1 MGRILFR
8 PAVDPRRQVSA
19 AAFLL
24 GSAALQYIAAAERW
38 LAAPTTWTRRDR
50 WIEDHLFDY
59 SYPAD
64 PWENIG
70 AAAQWFGAGYLLL
83 AAGVLVLVGRGHG
96 PAHGLSRMAAVSTAV
111 GLGLTGV
118 HALASGVLGAP
129 TFLQWPI
136 ILFGVVA
143 FAGLIVLVAVSIRS
157 APATALTSALLLMTT
172 VPGYI
177 FACFVIAPAVVGS
190 SSYDTTPHTE
200 TVIAVATAAAAVVL
214 LIASSISALRR
225 TIARRP
231 TGGARLA
238 EV

>member
-1 MGRILFR
+1 MGRVLSQ
-8 PAVDPRRQVSA
+8 PTVDPRRQVIA
-19 AAFLL
+19 ATLLL
-24 GSAALQYIAAAERW
+24 GSAALQYVAAAERW
-38 LAAPTTWTRRDR
+38 LVAPATWTRQDR

-70 AAAQWFGAGYLLL
+70 TAAQWFGAGYLLL
-83 AAGVLVLVGRGHG
+83 AAGVLVLAGRGHG
-96 PAHGLSRMAAVSTAV
+96 PAYGLSRIAAVSTAAC
-111 GLGLTGV
+111 LGLTGV
-118 HALASGVLGAP
+118 HAFASGVLGVP

-136 ILFGVVA
+136 LLLGVIA
-143 FAGLIVLVAVSIRS
+143 FAGLIVLVAVSIWS

-200 TVIAVATAAAAVVL
+200 TVIAVATAAAAAVL

-225 TIARRP
+225 MIARRP
-231 TGGARLA
+231 TGGTRLA